1 MYDLRL
7 KIPTAVGLKFDNNNV
22 MMMMMHEKHITCK
35 KSS

>member
-22 MMMMMHEKHITCK
+22 MMMHEKHITCK